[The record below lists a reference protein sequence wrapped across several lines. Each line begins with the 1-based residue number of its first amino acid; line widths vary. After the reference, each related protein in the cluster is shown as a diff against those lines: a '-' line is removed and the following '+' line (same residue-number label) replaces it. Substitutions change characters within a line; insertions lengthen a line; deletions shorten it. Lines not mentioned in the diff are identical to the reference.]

1 MRLTAAL
8 LALLALLPLLA
19 ALPARAQDDGPRVY
33 QLAPKDAQTLT
44 AFWVIKRGNEGPEPG
59 EVVGGTKT
67 KNDIVVLRWAKT
79 FDAGG
84 RQLSPF
90 VIVPMGKVR
99 SQGAAGTFESSGLG
113 DGQIGATLG
122 LSGAPALSRED
133 YAAFRPEL
141 TSSLL
146 ARVFVP
152 TGDYDSSRPVN
163 LGANHFA
170 FQLGLPTT
178 VMLGQSYRAPDLT
191 ALEVLPTVTVYE
203 TNDDPF
209 GGARR
214 VSKDP
219 LFSTEAHLTHNFGR
233 KVWASVDVLYRL
245 GAETTTDG
253 VGDDNRIEGWSAGG
267 SAAVVFPRNLSLI
280 LTYEHVVDRNDS
292 GPDGWF
298 FRTALVRPF

>member
-1 MRLTAAL
+1 
-8 LALLALLPLLA
+8 
-19 ALPARAQDDGPRVY
+19 
-33 QLAPKDAQTLT
+33 
-44 AFWVIKRGNEGPEPG
+44 
-59 EVVGGTKT
+59 
-67 KNDIVVLRWAKT
+67 
-79 FDAGG
+79 
-84 RQLSPF
+84 
-90 VIVPMGKVR
+90 
-99 SQGAAGTFESSGLG
+99 
-113 DGQIGATLG
+113 
-122 LSGAPALSRED
+122 
-133 YAAFRPEL
+133 
-141 TSSLL
+141 
-146 ARVFVP
+146 
-152 TGDYDSSRPVN
+152 
-163 LGANHFA
+163 
-170 FQLGLPTT
+170 
-178 VMLGQSYRAPDLT
+178 MLGQSYRAPDLT